1 MRTRIVAVV
10 LAAAGLVA
18 LQGCGEKPQA
28 TAYQHGKYQGKPDTP
43 PWDNAPLA
51 YTGNSVNKWTKGDPK
66 SWTDEIKTRNKFQN
80 EYVRIGD

>member
-1 MRTRIVAVV
+1 MSARAVV
-10 LAAAGLVA
+10 VSVVAALGLVA
-18 LQGCGEKPQA
+18 LGGCGEKPQA

-51 YTGNSVNKWTKGDPK
+51 YTDTNKWTKGDQK

>member
-1 MRTRIVAVV
+1 MSGRTVVAIVAA
-10 LAAAGLVA
+10 LGLVA
-18 LQGCGEKPQA
+18 LGGCGEKPQA
-28 TAYQHGKYQGKPDTP
+28 SSFKQGKYQGKPDTP

-51 YTGNSVNKWTKGDPK
+51 YTSNSVNKWTKGDQK

>member
-1 MRTRIVAVV
+1 MSARTVVVAIVAA
-10 LAAAGLVA
+10 LGLVA
-18 LQGCGEKPQA
+18 LSGCGEKPQA
-28 TAYQHGKYQGKPDTP
+28 SSFKQGKYQGKPDTP

-51 YTGNSVNKWTKGDPK
+51 YTDTNKWTKGDQK